1 MKKINVIITVLIFSL
16 FISCKKDILTENPKT
31 LVVEDFY
38 NTNGQVEAA
47 LASIYTPIRGPLAGW
62 MIGAI
67 ECQTEWGAGIV
78 GATNFDGHKTMQGLD
93 AVPAN
98 NIVQIWDNLFL
109 GVRNANLV
117 IKNAPNGKELTTD
130 AKSKYIGEAKFMR
143 AFIYL
148 QLVKSWGG
156 VPLYTELNMDKTSGV
171 AKSTKD
177 EVYKLIV
184 SDLKFAETNLPDNAP
199 LLGKPSKLIAKAVL
213 ADVYLY
219 MGMYSDASQ
228 KADEVIKTQ
237 RYSLEKV
244 TVADD
249 FNKLF
254 GIGASS
260 AEEVFYLKFNTQNP
274 SGLILFTQ
282 QITTPWFGTSGYGI
296 FTWFKE
302 SKYFSEWDD
311 KDLRKRFN
319 WYEDPKAANRY
330 VAGQTAFPQK
340 GVTLISPK
348 KYNNPTATIA
358 AFDLPVY
365 RYADILLIYAEA
377 EARANKAPT
386 ANAVE
391 KLNMVHRRAYGYDP
405 MLASPVD
412 FKLSD
417 YNETSFIDLV
427 VKERGY
433 EFQFEGKRW
442 FDLVRSGRVN
452 SVIKTYI
459 DRDVAAKHLL
469 WPIPAIEFSLN
480 EALKPA
486 DQNPGY

>member
-1 MKKINVIITVLIFSL
+1 
-16 FISCKKDILTENPKT
+16 
-31 LVVEDFY
+31 
-38 NTNGQVEAA
+38 
-47 LASIYTPIRGPLAGW
+47 
-62 MIGAI
+62 
-67 ECQTEWGAGIV
+67 
-78 GATNFDGHKTMQGLD
+78 
-93 AVPAN
+93 
-98 NIVQIWDNLFL
+98 
-109 GVRNANLV
+109 
-117 IKNAPNGKELTTD
+117 
-130 AKSKYIGEAKFMR
+130 
-143 AFIYL
+143 
-148 QLVKSWGG
+148 
-156 VPLYTELNMDKTSGV
+156 
-171 AKSTKD
+171 
-177 EVYKLIV
+177 VYKLIV
-184 SDLKFAETNLPDNAP
+184 SDLIYAETNLPENAA
-199 LLGKPSKLIAKAVL
+199 LLGKPSKRVAKAVL

-219 MGMYSDASQ
+219 MGLYSDASK

-260 AEEVFYLKFNTQNP
+260 PEEVFYLKFNTQSP

-311 KDLRKRFN
+311 RDLRKRFN
-319 WYEDPKAANRY
+319 WYEDSKAANRF
-330 VAGQTAFPQK
+330 VPGQTAFPQK

-377 EARANKAPT
+377 EARVNKAPT

-405 MLASPVD
+405 LVASPVD
-412 FKLSD
+412 FKFTD
-417 YNETSFIDLV
+417 YNETSFIDLI

-452 SVIKTYI
+452 SVMKTYI